1 MVPSL
6 SVTWSLSEGENILII
21 KKLIK
26 EDRVSCIW
34 GKSWA
39 HFKTPNCRYFQ
50 HDDNGGTARW
60 RQITISDGTT
70 GSTREQHLKENRCWQ
85 AISSSHVHSAV
96 FHKAGSFFSF

>member
-26 EDRVSCIW
+26 EDRVICIW

-50 HDDNGGTARW
+50 HDDDGGTARW
-60 RQITISDGTT
+60 RQITISDGTE
-70 GSTREQHLKENRCWQ
+70 RERERVL
-85 AISSSHVHSAV
+85 
-96 FHKAGSFFSF
+96 FHKRAALEGKPLLAGPF